1 MRPGHSNLL
10 TDVAGLRV
18 GHAHDAAMRTGATVM
33 VADRDNVCA
42 VHVMGGAPGTR
53 DTDLL
58 APENTV
64 ESVDALF
71 LSGGSAFGLDAGGG
85 AQAALAAMG
94 RGFPV
99 GAARVP
105 IVPGAIVFDLADG
118 APWTDEPPYRGFG
131 RAAVEDASEA
141 FALGSVGA
149 GIGATV
155 GHDSP
160 RILRGGVGSASA
172 VLSDGAIV
180 AALVVVN
187 AVGSPADGPRLRA
200 ARFERDGEFGGLGT
214 PHEALGDTLPV
225 KLRAAHSAN
234 TTIGI
239 VATDA
244 TLTKAQ
250 AKRLATVAHD
260 GFAHA
265 LWPAHTP
272 MDGDLLFAL
281 STKARPAPGPA
292 AMLELGATA
301 AAVVARA
308 IARGVWEATP
318 CEDGP
323 PSFRQVH
330 GLA

>member
-1 MRPGHSNLL
+1 M
-10 TDVAGLRV
+10 AGLRV
-18 GHAHDAAMRTGATVM
+18 GHADEPAMHTGSTVM
-33 VADRDNVCA
+33 VADRENVCA

-58 APENTV
+58 APENSV
-64 ESVDALF
+64 QSVDALF

-85 AQAALAAMG
+85 AQGALHQMG

-105 IVPGAIVFDLADG
+105 IVPGAIVFDLGDG
-118 APWTDEPPYRGFG
+118 VPWDTEPPYRRLG
-131 RAAVEDASEA
+131 AEAVRTASED

-149 GIGATV
+149 GVGATV
-155 GHDSP
+155 GHDEP
-160 RILRGGVGSASA
+160 RLLRGGVGSASA
-172 VLSDGAIV
+172 VLGDGSTV

-187 AVGSPADGPRLRA
+187 AVGSPALGRHLRA
-200 ARFERDGEFGGLGT
+200 ARFERDGEFG
-214 PHEALGDTLPV
+214 ALGVSSAAEPDALPT
-225 KLRAAHSAN
+225 KLRALHGAN

-244 TLTKAQ
+244 AITKAE
-250 AKRLATVAHD
+250 AKRLAIVAHD

-281 STKARPAPGPA
+281 STRERPRPEPSAW
-292 AMLELGATA
+292 LELGAGA
-301 AAVVARA
+301 ATVVARA
-308 IARGVWEATP
+308 IARGVWEADAA
-318 CEDGP
+318 EDGP
-323 PSFRQVH
+323 PSFRQMH

>member
-1 MRPGHSNLL
+1 MTPGPRNSLA
-10 TDVAGLRV
+10 DVAGLRV
-18 GHAHDAAMRTGATVM
+18 GHAGAGRTGTTVV
-33 VADRDNVCA
+33 VADVANVCSYF
-42 VHVMGGAPGTR
+42 VMGGAPGTR

-58 APENTV
+58 SPENSV

-85 AQAALAAMG
+85 AQAALARMG

-105 IVPGAIVFDLADG
+105 IVPGAILFDLHG
-118 APWTDEPPYRGFG
+118 GTPWDDEPPYRRLGE
-131 RAAVEDASEA
+131 AAVDAASEG

-155 GHDSP
+155 GNAEP
-160 RILRGGVGSASA
+160 AVLRGGIGTASA
-172 VLSDGAIV
+172 VAADGTTV
-180 AALVVVN
+180 AALVAVN
-187 AVGSPADGPRLRA
+187 AVGAPALGPHLRA
-200 ARFERDGEFGGLGT
+200 ARFERDREFGGLGVSSAL
-214 PHEALGDTLPV
+214 EADIATKLG
-225 KLRAAHSAN
+225 AAAGGN

-244 TLTKAQ
+244 ALTKAQ

-260 GFAHA
+260 GLAHA
-265 LWPAHTP
+265 IWPAHTP
-272 MDGDLLFAL
+272 LDGDLLFAL
-281 STKARPAPGPA
+281 ATGRQPAPNLAGL
-292 AMLELGATA
+292 LELGALA

-308 IARGVWEATP
+308 VARGVWEAASDKGHAPT
-318 CEDGP
+318 
-323 PSFRQVH
+323 FRAVH